1 MDPFHALAKR
11 FLVLSRTMG
20 KNKGSQSKKS
30 GNFKAGE
37 SKEFIWVDPE
47 RIRFQHARIRPNFS
61 SCGRALT
68 DTLDS
73 IRRREISPDDLP
85 PIQVRC

>member
-1 MDPFHALAKR
+1 
-11 FLVLSRTMG
+11 
-20 KNKGSQSKKS
+20 
-30 GNFKAGE
+30 
-37 SKEFIWVDPE
+37 
-47 RIRFQHARIRPNFS
+47 
-61 SCGRALT
+61 LT